1 MISSLPNKIVVFKN
15 EDKTFHEK
23 PSDDIACTTYPSRE
37 IFIAKPNSGKTLCIL
52 NMILHDDF
60 KNIIIVHNA
69 ITTNEYNLVDATI
82 VDEIPDIYDEEY
94 FDKIIKTLLI
104 IEDLNYKNMSK
115 EQKHRWNR
123 MYGTWSTHN
132 NISVWNT
139 FQTPFSSP
147 PEIRQMCSFNVLWGI
162 PDYNCMTI

>member
-1 MISSLPNKIVVFKN
+1 MKSSLQNEIVVLKN

-23 PSDDIACTTYPSRE
+23 PTDGLACMPHPSRA

-52 NMILHDDF
+52 NMILHNGF
-60 KNIIIVHNA
+60 KNIIIVHND
-69 ITTNEYNLVDATI
+69 ITTQEYNLVDAII

-94 FDKIIKTLLI
+94 FDKTIKTLLF

-123 MYGTWSTHN
+123 MYGT
-132 NISVWNT
+132 
-139 FQTPFSSP
+139 
-147 PEIRQMCSFNVLWGI
+147 
-162 PDYNCMTI
+162 